1 VVFLRPYKTGFV
13 IAFSLAAAVL
23 SNAELRNEKRLQR
36 KEASMNR
43 KLVLP
48 IVSLCVLGIALVSR
62 AEASKTETV
71 SYKSGNETVSGY
83 LALPEGGGKH
93 PAIIVIHE
101 WWGLNDWVKE
111 QAQKYAAQGYVA
123 LAVDLYRGQVGTTPD
138 EAHILMRGLPDD
150 RGLRDLE
157 AAFSYLASRP
167 DVEANKIGSIGWC
180 MGGGWSIKLAED
192 QPKLAAFVVNYGSLP
207 TDPAIIAKIRAP
219 MLGNFGADDKGIPP
233 ESVHAFETAIKADGK
248 DPDIKIYDGAGHA
261 YQNPNIKD
269 GYRAEAT
276 ADSEKRI
283 TAFFAKYL
291 R

>member
-1 VVFLRPYKTGFV
+1 
-13 IAFSLAAAVL
+13 
-23 SNAELRNEKRLQR
+23 
-36 KEASMNR
+36 MNR
-43 KLVLP
+43 KRALAIL
-48 IVSLCVLGIALVSR
+48 SLCLVGMASVLR
-62 AEASKTETV
+62 AATPTAETV

-93 PAIIVIHE
+93 PAVIVIHE

-111 QAQKYAAQGYVA
+111 QARQYAGEGYVA

-157 AAFSYLASRP
+157 AAFAYLASRP

-207 TDPAIIAKIRAP
+207 TDPANIAKIKAP
-219 MLGNFGADDKGIPP
+219 MLGNFGAEDKGIPP
-233 ESVHAFETAIKADGK
+233 ESVHAFEAAMKADSK
-248 DPDIKIYDGAGHA
+248 SADVKIYQGAGHA
-261 YQNPNIKD
+261 YQNPNNKD
-269 GYRAEAT
+269 GYRKEAT

-283 TAFFAKYL
+283 NAFFQKYL
-291 R
+291 K